1 MPTVAGEKSAKD
13 VKNISNPRRL
23 LILSPA
29 SHAQSTIPS
38 LLHSLTG
45 VPVSTPPQTTTS
57 ATTESSNDLGEGKE
71 KEKNNHNNE
80 EEGQATVTA
89 TTTTTTTTTTFA
101 GYTTHAPFRIQT
113 KYYTAEVP
121 IWVDEVPL
129 LLTTDSSPSNASSE
143 NTSPYPTS
151 TRWKDEFLGADAR
164 VVRDAIGAVVLC
176 VRNPEALSSAI
187 PEEAVP
193 ADELDGVDEE
203 VRALKDLIKVV
214 GEVKGQIEEER
225 GGMGEVPTLLVLA
238 SSSFSGK
245 EKEKGKERMRT
256 GGDEVDEPKEEEKFG
271 VGWWEDELYDM
282 GVMEF
287 EVVEWDP
294 KKKEEENGPA
304 RRNPYGEL
312 EGIPRI
318 KEVLEATDWSASS
331 YDQDGSEDN
340 NSEAGFDFEVNEL
353 GREMMG
359 LRFAIEN
366 GGGDGD
372 DFGRETDN
380 NFTGF
385 DDDDDDEDREMKVE
399 ALETLM
405 IRMQAIKDMSAELP
419 EHERKSFAAK
429 AVRDIMKEL

>member
-1 MPTVAGEKSAKD
+1 MPTAAGEKSAKH

-45 VPVSTPPQTTTS
+45 VPVSTPPQT
-57 ATTESSNDLGEGKE
+57 ATTEKETE
-71 KEKNNHNNE
+71 KEDDKKE
-80 EEGQATVTA
+80 ENPVIDTSTA
-89 TTTTTTTTTTFA
+89 TTTTTFA
-101 GYTTHAPFRIQT
+101 GYTTHAPFRIET
-113 KYYTAEVP
+113 KYYAADVP

-129 LLTTDSSPSNASSE
+129 LTTATADSSSSPSSSSLE
-143 NTSPYPTS
+143 NTSTYPTS
-151 TRWKDEFLGADAR
+151 TQWKAEFLGADAR

-176 VRNPEALSSAI
+176 VRNPEAPSSAV
-187 PEEAVP
+187 PQEAVAAGGRDGADEEA
-193 ADELDGVDEE
+193 
-203 VRALKDLIKVV
+203 RALKDLIKVV
-214 GEVKGQIEEER
+214 GEVKAQIEEER

-238 SSSFSGK
+238 SSGK
-245 EKEKGKERMRT
+245 DKEKGKGKSQT
-256 GGDEVDEPKEEEKFG
+256 AGDEVEEPKEEEKFG

-294 KKKEEENGPA
+294 KDKQEGEGPA
-304 RRNPYGEL
+304 RRNPFGEL

-318 KEVLEATDWSASS
+318 KEVLEATDWSAS
-331 YDQDGSEDN
+331 YDEGSDDGSE
-340 NSEAGFDFEVNEL
+340 SGFDFEVNEL

-366 GGGDGD
+366 GGGDGND
-372 DFGRETDN
+372 YGSETDN
-380 NFTGF
+380 NYNGF
-385 DDDDDDEDREMKVE
+385 DDEDDDQEMKVE
-399 ALETLM
+399 GLETLM
-405 IRMQAIKDMSAELP
+405 VRMQAIKDMSAELP

>member
-1 MPTVAGEKSAKD
+1 MPTIAGEKSTKD

-29 SHAQSTIPS
+29 SHAQFTIPS

-45 VPVSTPPQTTTS
+45 VPVSTPPQTS
-57 ATTESSNDLGEGKE
+57 ATIESSNDAGDGNEDENNKE
-71 KEKNNHNNE
+71 EA
-80 EEGQATVTA
+80 QATVTA
-89 TTTTTTTTTTFA
+89 TTTTTTFA

-113 KYYTAEVP
+113 KYYTADVP

-129 LLTTDSSPSNASSE
+129 LHTTDSSSSSSE
-143 NTSPYPTS
+143 NTSTS

-176 VRNPEALSSAI
+176 VRNPEAPSSAV
-187 PEEAVP
+187 PQEAVP
-193 ADELDGVDEE
+193 ADKHDGVAEE

-238 SSSFSGK
+238 SSSSGK
-245 EKEKGKERMRT
+245 EREKGKERMRT
-256 GGDEVDEPKEEEKFG
+256 GGDEVDEPKAEERFG

-294 KKKEEENGPA
+294 KNKEEENGSV
-304 RRNPYGEL
+304 RRNPFGEL

-331 YDQDGSEDN
+331 YDQEGSDDN

-372 DFGRETDN
+372 DYGSETDN
-380 NFTGF
+380 NFNGF